1 MILKHCVKILILHY
15 TIYYDLSQFFDN
27 KKISAY
33 TKDGCSTMVQAEVI
47 LSTIFPGFL
56 AVF

>member
-1 MILKHCVKILILHY
+1 M
-15 TIYYDLSQFFDN
+15 IYYDLIQFFDN

-47 LSTIFPGFL
+47 LSAVFTSFL

>member
-1 MILKHCVKILILHY
+1 MILEHCVKILILHY

-47 LSTIFPGFL
+47 LSTIFTGFPS
-56 AVF
+56 VF